1 MTSATETDRAFMR
14 HALALAARQLGRVAP
29 NPSVGCVIVKDG
41 AIVGRGVTQDGG
53 RPHAE
58 TQALKQAGESA
69 RGSTV
74 YVSLEPCSHFGKTP
88 PCAQALIEAG
98 VARVVI
104 ACRDPDRRVDGSG
117 IASLEAAG
125 IAVTLGVLQKE
136 AEALNAG
143 FILAK
148 TQGRPL
154 VTLKLATSLDGK
166 IATAAGESRWITG
179 EAARDLAHGLRANHD
194 AVLVGF
200 HTASADDPLLDVRL
214 PGMQGAKPVR
224 IVVDARLAT
233 PPTHRVVKTAKQQPT
248 WIACIAG
255 HGDPLSRENLIAAG
269 VEIIELPAAD
279 RGRIPIAALL
289 QELARRGVTRLLVEG
304 GGGVAASLVRADL
317 VDRIVWF
324 RGGQV
329 IGEDGRPAIAAY
341 DVTHLIEARRFI
353 RERSHQVGEDAVD
366 FLVRA
371 TT

>member
-1 MTSATETDRAFMR
+1 MTSPIETDRALMR
-14 HALALAARQLGRVAP
+14 HALVLAARQLGRVAP

-41 AIVGRGVTQDGG
+41 VILGRGVTQDGG

-58 TQALKQAGESA
+58 TQALKQAGEGA

-88 PCAQALIEAG
+88 PCSQALIAAK

-104 ACRDPDRRVDGSG
+104 AARDPDRRVDGSG
-117 IASLEAAG
+117 IAALEASG
-125 IAVTLGVLQKE
+125 IAVTLGVLQRE
-136 AEALNAG
+136 AEALNEG

-224 IVVDARLAT
+224 VIVDARLGT

-248 WIACIAG
+248 WIAALAG
-255 HGDPLSRENLIAAG
+255 HGDPQSRDQLIAAG
-269 VEIIELPAAD
+269 VDIIELSALD
-279 RGRIPIAALL
+279 RGRVPVAALL
-289 QELARRGVTRLLVEG
+289 QELARRGLTRVLVEG
-304 GGGVAASLVRADL
+304 GGGIAASLVKADL

-329 IGEDGRPAIAAY
+329 IGADGRPSIADY
-341 DVTHLIEARRFI
+341 DVTHLVEARRFI
-353 RERSHQVGEDAVD
+353 RERSHQVGGDAVD
-366 FLVRA
+366 FLSRA
-371 TT
+371 PM